1 MSFFDDGEETASRP
15 STRAPRPGGVT
26 APKRPQPRRPQTGGG
41 PGLDQHTLMVRRRI
55 AAGVAVVLLI
65 VIVLVVNGCLKSQ
78 QTQSLK
84 DYNRQASAIG
94 QESETQVAQPLFTAL
109 TGAAAK
115 SAVDVEV
122 QVNQLRMQAAT
133 LAARAKGLSVPG
145 EMSEA
150 QRNLLSA
157 MNLRVEGMTKIAALI
172 PTVLGGQSS
181 QAGEKIA
188 GDMEIFL
195 ASDVLYSQRVAPL
208 IHEALASNGLHELTT
223 AQSRFLPNL
232 GWLEPST
239 VLSRISGQQSSSSK
253 GGIAPGTHGSS
264 LVGVAVGTNNLAP
277 EPTLNHVSGGGS
289 PTFTV
294 TVENTGSN
302 QETNVKVDMTVTAGG
317 KQYKASHVINSTQ
330 PESKVNVEIPVAGV
344 PLSVASKIEA
354 YVEPVPGEESTENN
368 KGTYLA
374 IFAQ

>member
-1 MSFFDDGEETASRP
+1 
-15 STRAPRPGGVT
+15 
-26 APKRPQPRRPQTGGG
+26 
-41 PGLDQHTLMVRRRI
+41 MVRRRV

-65 VIVLVVNGCLKSQ
+65 IVVLVINGCLKSQ
-78 QTQSLK
+78 KTQGLK
-84 DYNRQASAIG
+84 DYNREVSALA
-94 QESETQVAQPLFTAL
+94 QESESQVAAPLFTAL

-122 QVNQLRMQAAT
+122 QVNQLRMQAT
-133 LAARAKGLSVPG
+133 SIAAHAKGLSVPG
-145 EMSEA
+145 EMTEA
-150 QRNLLSA
+150 QRNLLSV
-157 MNLRVEGMTKIAALI
+157 MNLRVEGMTKIAAIL

-208 IHEALASNGLHELTT
+208 IQEELANSGLHELST
-223 AQSRFLPNL
+223 APSRFLPNL

-253 GGIAPGTHGSS
+253 NGVAPGTHGSA
-264 LVGVAVGTNNLAP
+264 LVGVAVGTNSLAP
-277 EPTLNHVSGGGS
+277 EPTLNHISGGGS

-330 PESKVNVEIPVAGV
+330 PESKVNVEIPVTGV
-344 PLSVASKIEA
+344 QVGVASKIEA

-374 IFAQ
+374 IFAA